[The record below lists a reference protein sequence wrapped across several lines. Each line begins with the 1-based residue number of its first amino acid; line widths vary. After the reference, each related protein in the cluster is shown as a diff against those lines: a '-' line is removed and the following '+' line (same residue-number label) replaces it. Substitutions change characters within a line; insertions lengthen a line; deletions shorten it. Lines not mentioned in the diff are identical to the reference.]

1 MMQKNFLGWVSL
13 RGGSLSTKNIRK
25 EFTEHIQNNWKSEY
39 HDFRIKED
47 GEYWSWDMQDA
58 WEIWK
63 ACYKFYKEM
72 K

>member
-1 MMQKNFLGWVSL
+1 M
-13 RGGSLSTKNIRK
+13 STKNIRK
-25 EFTEHIQNNWKSEY
+25 EFTEHIQNNWKPEY

-58 WEIWK
+58 WELWK